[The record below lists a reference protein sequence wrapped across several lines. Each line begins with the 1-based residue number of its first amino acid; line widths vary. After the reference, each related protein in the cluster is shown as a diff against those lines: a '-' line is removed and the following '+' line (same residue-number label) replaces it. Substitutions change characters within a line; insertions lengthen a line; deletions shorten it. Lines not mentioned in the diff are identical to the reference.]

1 MYWAS
6 VKGISILS
14 ATFIYVLTESED
26 SNTVTAF
33 GNNSHADIYFFFFKR
48 TNSLNKLKSNWSG
61 L

>member
-33 GNNSHADIYFFFFKR
+33 GNNSHADIYFFFSEGQIPWI
-48 TNSLNKLKSNWSG
+48 N
-61 L
+61 